1 MVEVTEVGRF
11 ERAVTVTLPPEA
23 IETGRRKAAARL
35 SQDAKVK
42 GFRPGKAPVKVVES
56 MIGAEQFRREAIEE
70 ALPPVVTAALDEA
83 GLQPAVTPRVI
94 DIADADGE
102 VAVKVQV
109 TLWPTLDEVPEY
121 AGKSVAVEI
130 PEVGPED
137 VDEQIER
144 MRHQFA
150 TLEDVGREGF
160 DGDFVLIDVATTLAG
175 SEYAPGSAKDLLYE
189 IGSGSFLEGMDES
202 LRGAGAGSIVSFQSR
217 LPEGLGPEAGEEVGV
232 RILVKQVKAKRL
244 PVVSD
249 EWVAEVSGLEGV
261 EAMRSDLMEQM
272 TDIRRRSAWRQV
284 EERVL
289 ADLIDAMSL
298 DVPEALVDAEMESVL
313 HRFAHRLE
321 GQGVG
326 LDQYLQL
333 TGQDESAFV
342 ADLRSQAVLNLK
354 TRVLLESVADQE
366 GITVTAEELEHA
378 VNTLARAA
386 KVPADEY
393 LEALTRGDGVVALAG
408 DILRRK
414 AVDRILDLVVPVDA
428 GGAAVELPARHGSD
442 GPKDAEEGTEPDGSA
457 LVEDEDGPEPVE
469 VQE

>member
-11 ERAVTVTLPPEA
+11 ERAVTVALTPEA

-35 SQDAKVK
+35 SQEAKVK

-56 MIGAEQFRREAIEE
+56 MVGADRFRREAIEE
-70 ALPPVVTAALDEA
+70 ALPPVVTSVLDEA
-83 GLQPAVTPRVI
+83 GLHPAVAPRVI
-94 DIADADGE
+94 DIDDADG
-102 VAVKVQV
+102 AVTVKLQV

-121 AGKSVAVEI
+121 AGKTVEVEVAAVTA
-130 PEVGPED
+130 ED
-137 VDEQIER
+137 VDQQIER

-160 DGDFVLIDVATTLAG
+160 DGDFVLIDVATAFGG

-189 IGSGSFLEGMDES
+189 IGSGTFLEGMDES

-232 RILVKQVKAKRL
+232 RVLVKQVKAKRL
-244 PVVSD
+244 PVVTD
-249 EWVAEVSGLEGV
+249 EWVAEVTDLENL
-261 EAMRSDLMEQM
+261 EAMRSELMEQM
-272 TDIRRRSAWRQV
+272 TEIRRRSAWRQV

-289 ADLIDAMSL
+289 ADLIDAMVL
-298 DVPEALVDAEMESVL
+298 EVPEALVESEMEAVL

-321 GQGVG
+321 SQGVDLG
-326 LDQYLQL
+326 QYLQL

-342 ADLRSQAVLNLK
+342 VDLRSQSLLNLK

-366 GITVTAEELEHA
+366 GITVSAEELQRA
-378 VNTLARAA
+378 VNALAAAA
-386 KVPADEY
+386 KVPAAEY
-393 LEALTRGDGVVALAG
+393 LEALTRGDGVVTLAG

-428 GGAAVELPARHGSD
+428 GGTAVELPARHGSD
-442 GPKDAEEGTEPDGSA
+442 GTTEAEEGTEPDGSA
-457 LVEDEDGPEPVE
+457 LAEDEDGLEPVE